1 MERRLFLATGLLL
14 AANWA
19 TPSPSASPPATPTPA
34 AASPTR
40 IRGSIVGLAGNVLTV
55 NSRDGQK
62 LEITLKDPVTV
73 ATVTK
78 EKLSDIQE
86 NSFIGTAT
94 RTEKDGKLIAL
105 EVLVFPEAMRG
116 AGEGFYPWDLRPG
129 SMMTNGTVKGTVK
142 SAKGQ
147 ELTVSYK
154 DKASGTDKT
163 NTVYVPPS
171 APIVTFAAATAA
183 DLKVGAKVFLAA
195 MPGPDGKLT
204 AARVAPMGSCLRCD
218 LPVLGRIRRC
228 GPGIITALPGGV
240 GCRGGAAW
248 RCNRT
253 RKLCISISLPNKCI

>member
-14 AANWA
+14 AASWA
-19 TPSPSASPPATPTPA
+19 TGFAQTTPAVPASPAAPSASPPSASPPSASPPATPTPA

-62 LEITLKDPVTV
+62 LDITMKDPVTV
-73 ATVTK
+73 ATVTR

-94 RTEKDGKLIAL
+94 RTDKDGKLVAL

-204 AARVAPMGSCLRCD
+204 AARVTVGTHGVVPPM
-218 LPVLGRIRRC
+218 
-228 GPGIITALPGGV
+228 
-240 GCRGGAAW
+240 
-248 RCNRT
+248 
-253 RKLCISISLPNKCI
+253 